1 MLKFFTVIG
10 ADITGVEIK
19 KGVKKDG
26 CSPPE
31 PKSSGGL
38 FILGKFQ
45 TEDEMGKGL
54 FKPVLMILILI
65 FAAVATVQ
73 AGSPQ
78 PEDGKTGI
86 LLVTFGT
93 TFSEAQAA
101 FDNVETEIKAAFAD
115 TTIKWAYTS
124 EMIRDKM
131 AQQGKTALSPSQ
143 ALEEMAEQGFTK
155 IFVQSLHTIAG
166 YEYHDLVKTVRMFE
180 HNSGGVEKIT
190 ITGPLLA
197 APEDMAKA
205 ARAIRETIPEE
216 RASNEAVVLLGHG
229 THHPSNAAYPA
240 LMWRLQRDDKNIFI
254 GTVEGYPG
262 PDVILE
268 QLEKNNISTAWLM
281 LFMSVAGDHARND
294 MAGDDK
300 DSWKSVFEAAGIEC
314 KPVLKGF
321 AEYDPF
327 VDIWV
332 SQLQTAMDQ

>member
-1 MLKFFTVIG
+1 M
-10 ADITGVEIK
+10 K
-19 KGVKKDG
+19 KG
-26 CSPPE
+26 
-31 PKSSGGL
+31 
-38 FILGKFQ
+38 F
-45 TEDEMGKGL
+45 
-54 FKPVLMILILI
+54 FKPVLMLLILI

-78 PEDGKTGI
+78 PEEGKTAI

-101 FDNVETEIKAAFAD
+101 FDNIEAEIKTAFAD
-115 TTIKWAYTS
+115 TTIQWAYTS
-124 EMIRDKM
+124 KMIREKM
-131 AQQGKTALSPSQ
+131 AQQGKTAHSPSQ
-143 ALEEMAEQGFTK
+143 ALEEMAKQGFTK

-166 YEYHDLVKTVRMFE
+166 YEYHDLVKTIRKFE
-180 HNSGGVEKIT
+180 HQSVGVKKIT

-197 APEDMAKA
+197 GPEDMAKT
-205 ARAIRETIPEE
+205 ARVIRETIPED
-216 RASNEAVVLLGHG
+216 RTSDEAVVLLGHG

-254 GTVEGYPG
+254 GTVEGFPG
-262 PDVILE
+262 SEEILE

-281 LFMSVAGDHARND
+281 PFMSVAGDHARND
-294 MAGDDK
+294 MAGDSD